1 MQPALNLNVI
11 RDAPGNGGCPPVLL
25 TIAITESERFAV
37 IFPLV
42 MAALMLFAIGSMV
55 THAMVK
61 LFWNSDLLFKALP
74 DPRLFVWLWSMTMAL
89 PAGYLCWLSLSGLA
103 RGYRRKSFSDIQM
116 VVDSWMFVAVMFMLP
131 WTPGPTAALLGLLVF
146 VAYRLVVAA
155 GLALSAAGRRAV
167 TASAAGAA
175 GVRLPE
181 ANRRPL
187 RSDRAAMAVAGQ
199 REHDRRS
206 GPGRSHH

>member
-1 MQPALNLNVI
+1 
-11 RDAPGNGGCPPVLL
+11 
-25 TIAITESERFAV
+25 
-37 IFPLV
+37 
-42 MAALMLFAIGSMV
+42 MLFAIGSMV

-155 GLALSAAGRRAV
+155 GLALWPLAAER
-167 TASAAGAA
+167 SPP
-175 GVRLPE
+175 RLLV
-181 ANRRPL
+181 L
-187 RSDRAAMAVAGQ
+187 RVFGFQKRTEDLYDRIAPAMAVAGQ